1 MQNPSPRCRDS
12 VIWMEPRHL
21 CLSSYSGESHHF
33 KATKLSYPRG
43 TNDLGGRGD
52 DHKTLPKIPG

>member
-1 MQNPSPRCRDS
+1 MQNPNPSCRDS

-21 CLSSYSGESHHF
+21 CLSSYWEVSYHF
-33 KATKLSYPRG
+33 TAIKLSYPRG

-52 DHKTLPKIPG
+52 DHKPLPKIPG